1 MRDEPDGQLE
11 IGLEYNNRGKKQTKK
26 NKNKSCHTLMPCETS
41 MSLTFVTGPSW
52 KIQSSPILWV
62 DDWRQRVFCVF
73 PFERPAPVMRLTR
86 EIQTV
91 VNHQN
96 SRSFPF
102 FYLRAKHKRLTD
114 LVARDKRRTFS
125 KNNQIKVLVC
135 CFHGQPNT
143 TRNPN
148 VQIPIAGLEGWGIC
162 LLQSFCLFYFIFK
175 FSVTCCQTELTCGG
189 LSMIMSPPFSI
200 FGLGW

>member
-1 MRDEPDGQLE
+1 
-11 IGLEYNNRGKKQTKK
+11 
-26 NKNKSCHTLMPCETS
+26 
-41 MSLTFVTGPSW
+41 
-52 KIQSSPILWV
+52 
-62 DDWRQRVFCVF
+62 
-73 PFERPAPVMRLTR
+73 MRLTR

-125 KNNQIKVLVC
+125 KKYNRIKVLVC

-143 TRNPN
+143 TRKPPN
-148 VQIPIAGLEGWGIC
+148 VQFPIAGLEGWGNLPSAII
-162 LLQSFCLFYFIFK
+162 LFILFY
-175 FSVTCCQTELTCGG
+175 
-189 LSMIMSPPFSI
+189 SI
-200 FGLGW
+200 FYFKILRNVLPDRIDLRWSLYDYVAPFFLFLDLADNNQTRNCYVNRGGGGGGGVD